1 MPRRRR
7 RRSAA
12 PTQHIK
18 YLTFRA
24 WCAMTDGMLDAEKI
38 LITGATG
45 KIAFPIAR
53 ALSERNAVWGAA
65 RLRDPAGKK
74 KLVDVGVTPVALDMR
89 MADFSALPDDFTYV
103 FHAAVDTG
111 AGQWT
116 QCLQTNAHNSG
127 ELLHHCRTAKGFVFC
142 STGSIY

>member
-53 ALSERNAVWGAA
+53 ALAERNEVWGAA
-65 RLRDPAGKK
+65 RLREPADRE
-74 KLVDVGVTPVALDMR
+74 KLAAVGVRPIALDMSIG
-89 MADFSALPDDFTYV
+89 DFSSLPADFTYV
-103 FHAAVDTG
+103 FHAAVDVG
-111 AGQWT
+111 AGEWT
-116 QCLQTNAHNSG
+116 QCVETNAQ
-127 ELLHHCRTAKGFVFC
+127 
-142 STGSIY
+142 